1 MISSKKNYLF
11 FCLFTLLLFSSCDLT
26 VENLKQKGS
35 SIIDPEEYYQFKE
48 IDLRQTDLEASIF
61 IPDETAGIGA
71 SFKANILHDEDFK
84 WLLSAGPNFE
94 LFIEDYGDF
103 NSLMSEFRAKIKSK
117 HLFKISII
125 KDQDS
130 LVIYKREII
139 NNRRNHASRI
149 RHESYHIY
157 GVKRINGYNYEIKNR
172 ESGNTLKVVKFMEK
186 SIKSLKLNSQE

>member
-1 MISSKKNYLF
+1 MIISKKYFLF
-11 FCLFTLLLFSSCDLT
+11 FYSFALILCASCDLT
-26 VENLKQKGS
+26 VDNLKQKGTVA
-35 SIIDPEEYYQFKE
+35 IDPDEYYQFKE
-48 IDLRQTDLEASIF
+48 INLKSTDLEASIF

-71 SFKANILHDEDFK
+71 SFKANVLHSEDFK
-84 WLLSAGPNFE
+84 WLVSAGPNFE

-103 NSLMSEFRAKIKSK
+103 NSLMSEFRVKIKSK

-130 LVIYKREII
+130 LVIYKREIM
-139 NNRRNHASRI
+139 NDRRIHASRI

-157 GVKRINGYNYEIKNR
+157 GVKRVNGYNYEIKNR

-186 SIKSLKLNSQE
+186 SIKSLK

>member
-1 MISSKKNYLF
+1 MISSKKYFLF
-11 FCLFTLLLFSSCDLT
+11 FCSFALLLFTSCDLT
-26 VENLKQKGS
+26 DDNLKQKN
-35 SIIDPEEYYQFKE
+35 ITRIDPDEYYQFKE
-48 IDLRQTDLEASIF
+48 IDLRSTDLQASIF

-71 SFKANILHDEDFK
+71 SFKANVLHVEDFK
-84 WLLSAGPNFE
+84 WMVSAGPNFE

-103 NSLMSEFRAKIKSK
+103 SSLMSEFREKIKSK
-117 HLFKISII
+117 NLFKISII

-130 LVIYKREII
+130 LVLFKREII
-139 NNRRNHASRI
+139 NDRRIHESRI

-186 SIKSLKLNSQE
+186 SIKSLK

>member
-1 MISSKKNYLF
+1 MISSKKYYLF
-11 FCLFTLLLFSSCDLT
+11 FCSFTLLLFSSCDLT
-26 VENLKQKGS
+26 VDNLKQKGA
-35 SIIDPEEYYQFKE
+35 SIIDPDEYYQFKE

-71 SFKANILHDEDFK
+71 SFKANVLHTEDFK
-84 WLLSAGPNFE
+84 WMVSAGPNFE

-103 NSLMSEFRAKIKSK
+103 NSLMTEFRAKIKSK
-117 HLFKISII
+117 NLFKISII

-130 LVIYKREII
+130 LVIFKREIM
-139 NNRRNHASRI
+139 NNRRIQSRI

-186 SIKSLKLNSQE
+186 SIKSLK